1 MGRNTVKVHPRLALA
16 CEGGGEGVNN
26 VRNSPPG
33 CSCMQGRWK
42 LRERHRNN
50 RNPGVNATRGWGRQ
64 KDLADAPQSSSADG
78 KLSKGEYDRRRAKLY
93 LMLNAIRIIFR
104 NRQQSLRQKH
114 PEFLHEGVF

>member
-16 CEGGGEGVNN
+16 CEGGGEGANN

-33 CSCMQGRWK
+33 RSCMRGRWK

-50 RNPGVNATRGWGRQ
+50 RNLGVNATRGWGRQ
-64 KDLADAPQSSSADG
+64 KDLADAPQSSSVDG

-104 NRQQSLRQKH
+104 NRQQSLHQKH
-114 PEFLHEGVF
+114 LEFLHEGVF